1 MSRKSRR
8 HRNIVK
14 IFGVNYFVSRLI
26 SNTCQAMEIAISDNL
41 YCNAEPQSIRDVLEW
56 FFLDR
61 RYKYIRL
68 VGDDKRFRIWKLHG
82 GYEIIA
88 ETRSEDRWESCHEF
102 STKSEKEVIR
112 VLEGYSKTVREIEDM
127 E

>member
-1 MSRKSRR
+1 MSRKTRR
-8 HRNIVK
+8 LSIVK
-14 IFGVNYFVSRLI
+14 VLGASRVVSRLI
-26 SNTCQAMEIAISDNL
+26 SNACQVMEVIIYDKL
-41 YCNAEPQSIRDVLEW
+41 YQKAEPQSIRNVLEW

-68 VGDDKRFRIWKLHG
+68 IGDDKRFRIWKLHG
-82 GYEIIA
+82 GYAVIA

-102 STKSEKEVIR
+102 STKSEKETVR
-112 VLEGYSKTVREIEDM
+112 VLEGYAKTVSEIEDI

>member
-1 MSRKSRR
+1 MSRKTRKLSIAKVLGASRL
-8 HRNIVK
+8 
-14 IFGVNYFVSRLI
+14 VSRLI
-26 SNTCQAMEIAISDNL
+26 SNTCQAMEVIIYDKL
-41 YCNAEPQSIRDVLEW
+41 YQKAEPQSIRNVLEW

-68 VGDDKRFRIWKLHG
+68 ISDDRRFRIWKLHG
-82 GYEIIA
+82 GYAVIA
-88 ETRSEDRWESCHEF
+88 ETRSEDCWEYCHEF

-112 VLEGYSKTVREIEDM
+112 VLECYARTVSEIEDM